1 MGKTKHLIYIAFLSF
16 SLAACHHEDHADQR
30 KVSPKSGGTFRV
42 AESMPVT
49 TVFPRILTGQTEG
62 FVASQI
68 HAGLTA
74 LESRT
79 MKVVPALAEKWDIS
93 PDGKTITFHLRKGV
107 HFQKDKCF
115 GDGPGPEV
123 TAKDVQYTFESLCSH
138 NVDNYHFATVLKD
151 RVAGANEYYAQSAN
165 GKPSVGLKGVKLI
178 DNYTIAVELI
188 NPSSDVF
195 LQILSNPVASVL
207 SETAVNAYGKEC
219 KVGAGPF
226 VYSEASASDR
236 IVLTKNPDYYGV
248 DSAGCALPYL
258 DTVVITIYPTIE
270 DALVQ
275 FEKNNVDLLNTLPS
289 GRIKDVVEKNIKD
302 FESHPPKFLLDRKA
316 EMISQYY
323 VFNLKKAP
331 FDNVKVR
338 QAINYAIDREKIV
351 ENVLQGQAFGAA
363 LHGITPNVFLGYD
376 IGQIQGYNYD
386 PAKARKLLAEAGYP
400 GGIGFPSINVLVNSG
415 SSRNTSV
422 IAEIQKQLKD
432 VLNINASFESLPN
445 GQKYD
450 LELHGK
456 GDIYRDAWVADYPS
470 PESFLAIFVGEE
482 VPALADAPSFP
493 NSSRYQNPAFDAL
506 YKKGRDANNR
516 DTSYKYFMEAEKLLV
531 KDSPLIPLWY
541 EGAYRMLANK
551 IGGFYA
557 NPMRYY
563 NLTCVYVKK

>member
-1 MGKTKHLIYIAFLSF
+1 MSKTKHLIYIAFLSL
-16 SLAACHHEDHADQR
+16 SLIACHHEDHADQR
-30 KVSPKSGGTFRV
+30 KVSPKSGGVFRV

-49 TVFPRILTGQTEG
+49 TLFPRILTGQTEG
-62 FVASQI
+62 LVASQI

-74 LESRT
+74 LDSRT

-115 GDGPGPEV
+115 GDGAGPEL
-123 TAKDVQYTFESLCSH
+123 TAKDVQYTLESLCTHSP
-138 NVDNYHFATVLKD
+138 DNYHFATVLKD
-151 RVAGANEYYAQSAN
+151 RVVGANDYYAQSTN
-165 GKPSVGLKGVKLI
+165 GKPSGGIKGVKVP
-178 DNYTIAVELI
+178 DNYTISVELT

-195 LQILSNPVASVL
+195 LEILSNPVASIL
-207 SETAVNAYGKEC
+207 NETAVNAYGKEC

-226 VYSEASASDR
+226 MYNEASTGDR
-236 IVLTKNPDYYGV
+236 IVLTKNPDYYGT
-248 DSAGCALPYL
+248 DSAGYALPYL
-258 DTVVITIYPTIE
+258 DSVVISIFPTIE

-289 GRIKDVVEKNIKD
+289 GRIKDIVEKNIKD
-302 FESHPPKFLLDRKA
+302 FESHPPRFVLDRKA

-323 VFNLKKAP
+323 TFNLKKAP

-363 LHGITPNVFLGYD
+363 SHGITPNVFQGYD
-376 IGQIQGYNYD
+376 IGQIEGYTYD
-386 PAKARKLLAEAGYP
+386 PAKAKKLLAEAGYP

-470 PESFLAIFVGEE
+470 PESFLALFVGDD
-482 VPALADAPSFP
+482 VPASADAPSFP
-493 NSSRYQNPAFDAL
+493 NSCRYQNPAYDAL

-531 KDSPLIPLWY
+531 KDAPLIPLWY
-541 EGAYRMLANK
+541 EGAYRMLSNK

-563 NLTCVYVKK
+563 NLTGVYVKK